1 MALFAILVFGQ
12 TKGLF
17 AEALLFSKAGA
28 IAGGDCCRCYPNADG
43 GQAPRY
49 AARRRRRMGIMS
61 FVGWLF
67 GADAP
72 APSDAT
78 KLDGT
83 TEARLARSLSAL
95 PPAERGWITF
105 AQARILFS
113 AKGAQCAFGE
123 SDPDG
128 RTSIESFA
136 AQHVSV
142 INFMPVEE
150 RVYFVRVQPL

>member
-1 MALFAILVFGQ
+1 MQRMLVVSVARNGHFS
-12 TKGLF
+12 
-17 AEALLFSKAGA
+17 AEAIKETKAKRG
-28 IAGGDCCRCYPNADG
+28 
-43 GQAPRY
+43 
-49 AARRRRRMGIMS
+49 RRRRARMGIMS

-72 APSDAT
+72 APPDAT

-113 AKGAQCAFGE
+113 PKGAKSGLGDSA
-123 SDPDG
+123 PTG
-128 RTSIESFA
+128 RTTLGSFA
-136 AQHVSV
+136 AQHVSA
-142 INFMPVEE
+142 INFFPVENG
-150 RVYFVRVQPL
+150 VYFVPS